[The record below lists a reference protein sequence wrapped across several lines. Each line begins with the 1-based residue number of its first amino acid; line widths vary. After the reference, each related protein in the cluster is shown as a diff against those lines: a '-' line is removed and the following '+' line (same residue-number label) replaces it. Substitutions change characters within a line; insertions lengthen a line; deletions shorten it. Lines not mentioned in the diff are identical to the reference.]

1 MFDADLYATLKNRT
15 LPVVEITTEINA
27 SEAVLNAEDSA
38 KLDEAVAL
46 GMPVV
51 LKAVYYGSPSAAV
64 YSIGSVQGMPMMFT
78 SMPGS
83 GYLAV
88 INTGSAWMFVT
99 N

>member
-1 MFDADLYATLKNRT
+1 MDFEEAYALLKNMC
-15 LPVVEITTEINA
+15 LPVVEITTEISS
-27 SEAVLNAEDSA
+27 SEVVLNADDSA
-38 KLDEAVAL
+38 KLNEVVTL

-51 LKAVYYGSPSAAV
+51 LKAMYYGSPSAAV

-78 SMPGS
+78 SMPG